1 MILNVWDEEKQDYT
15 SIPAIKGDKGEKG
28 DTGAKGDKGDTGA
41 QGPQGEQGEQ
51 GPRGFQGSTG
61 PQGPSGADGKSA
73 YAAAQD
79 GGYTGTEAAFN
90 AALAQVASKITKAS
104 WDGSNLY
111 LEG

>member
-28 DTGAKGDKGDTGA
+28 DTGAKGETGS
-41 QGPQGEQGEQ
+41 QGP
-51 GPRGFQGSTG
+51 TG
-61 PQGPSGADGKSA
+61 PQGDPGSPGAAGKSA
-73 YAAAQD
+73 YQAAKE

>member
-28 DTGAKGDKGDTGA
+28 DSGAKGDTGS
-41 QGPQGEQGEQ
+41 QGP
-51 GPRGFQGSTG
+51 TG
-61 PQGPSGADGKSA
+61 PQGDPGAAGKSA
-73 YAAAQD
+73 YQAAKE

>member
-28 DTGAKGDKGDTGA
+28 DSGAKGDTGSQGPA
-41 QGPQGEQGEQ
+41 GPQGD
-51 GPRGFQGSTG
+51 P
-61 PQGPSGADGKSA
+61 GAAGKSA
-73 YAAAQD
+73 YQAAKE

>member
-28 DTGAKGDKGDTGA
+28 DSGAKGDTGSQGPA
-41 QGPQGEQGEQ
+41 GPQGD
-51 GPRGFQGSTG
+51 P
-61 PQGPSGADGKSA
+61 GAAGKSA
-73 YAAAQD
+73 YQAAKE

-104 WDGSNLY
+104 WDGSSLY

>member
-28 DTGAKGDKGDTGA
+28 DTGAKGETGS
-41 QGPQGEQGEQ
+41 QGP
-51 GPRGFQGSTG
+51 TG
-61 PQGPSGADGKSA
+61 PQGDPGAAGKSA
-73 YAAAQD
+73 YQAAKD

-104 WDGSNLY
+104 WDGTNLY

>member
-28 DTGAKGDKGDTGA
+28 DSGAKGDTGSQGPA
-41 QGPQGEQGEQ
+41 GPQGDP
-51 GPRGFQGSTG
+51 GP
-61 PQGPSGADGKSA
+61 AGKSA
-73 YAAAQD
+73 YQAAKE

-90 AALAQVASKITKAS
+90 TALAQVASKITKAS